1 MDQISGYNL
10 KILYLLRHAKSSWD
24 NPNLADFDRPLN
36 KRGKENLSGLAN
48 LAAMLNPT
56 PELVLTSPS
65 KRTLETVKGFCQ
77 GIPGLFT
84 IVEEKKLYHA
94 TKEEILCRI
103 NKVPE
108 NIKSLLIVGHNPGLE
123 EFISWAEMCSKNP
136 NRLKM
141 TTSSFVQLALNVPSW
156 SEMAPQTA
164 TLQIMIPGRFSSK
177 L

>member
-10 KILYLLRHAKSSWD
+10 KKLYLLRHAKSSWD

-36 KRGKENLSGLAN
+36 KRGKENLAGLAN

-77 GIPGLFT
+77 GIPGFFT

-94 TKEEILCRI
+94 TKEEILCQI

-123 EFISWAEMCSKNP
+123 EFISWIVMGSKNP
-136 NRLKM
+136 NCLKM
-141 TTSSFVQLALNVPSW
+141 TTSSFVQVALNVSSW
-156 SEMAPQTA
+156 SEMAPQSA

>member
-10 KILYLLRHAKSSWD
+10 KKLYLLRHAKSSWD

-48 LAAMLNPT
+48 LAAMLNPP

-94 TKEEILCRI
+94 TKEEISASLI
-103 NKVPE
+103 KFFLSGLYSIYLSNP
-108 NIKSLLIVGHNPGLE
+108 KSLFHSVY
-123 EFISWAEMCSKNP
+123 
-136 NRLKM
+136 
-141 TTSSFVQLALNVPSW
+141 
-156 SEMAPQTA
+156 
-164 TLQIMIPGRFSSK
+164 RFSFAILQVQHLLSPLTK
-177 L
+177 QSTGKN